1 MLARAPHAQIKPI
14 SVWQIIRLAIFIVV
28 RQKERGRY
36 VTMKVEMNLALGS
49 VRHVHESSLTI
60 YNGPVLNDDSTRRQT
75 VLETDLLHNLALCAD
90 QLIESHAQCARSY
103 PDFDVPFAEF
113 RDAVAGAAR
122 KYLVG
127 SEGRKAAPTSAELSR
142 FIGELKTLDLY
153 LGLACLRGDEPAW
166 WEFDRQHRSFIER
179 WTRHLVRS
187 DADADEVIDAV
198 YVELFGTKVVAGVRQ
213 SKFRTYTGRGSLRG
227 WLRAIILHAA
237 VDLHRAP
244 KVEVSMEDWSESSD
258 DPPVR
263 HVSGGEV
270 EGSMLTSVVR
280 ERYRSATVAALDHAL
295 GALDDHETLL
305 LLYYHVEGL
314 KLREIARIVEE
325 PKSPIR
331 RWFQRRSSRRSRV
344 HESTVMRWLDKVY
357 RKVSEHFH
365 AELASKHGLKPEEIE
380 ICKAIAA
387 EDPAQSLAFKPI
399 AGNVSPKDEASA

>member
-1 MLARAPHAQIKPI
+1 
-14 SVWQIIRLAIFIVV
+14 V
-28 RQKERGRY
+28 
-36 VTMKVEMNLALGS
+36 
-49 VRHVHESSLTI
+49 
-60 YNGPVLNDDSTRRQT
+60 PVLNDDHTRRQA

-90 QLIESHAQCARSY
+90 QLSESHAQCARSY
-103 PDFDVPFAEF
+103 PNFDVPFVEF
-113 RDAVAGAAR
+113 RDAVATAAR

-127 SEGRKAAPTSAELSR
+127 LAEQEGTPTAAELKR
-142 FIGELKTLDLY
+142 FIGELKVLDLY
-153 LGLACLRGDEPAW
+153 LGLACLRGDEHAW

-179 WTRHLVRS
+179 WTRHLVRT

-198 YVELFGTKVVAGVRQ
+198 YVELFGTKVVDGVRQ

-244 KVEVSMEDWSESSD
+244 KVEISMEDWSESSD
-258 DPPVR
+258 DLPVGQ
-263 HVSGGEV
+263 VSGGEV
-270 EGSMLTSVVR
+270 ESLMLTSVVR
-280 ERYRSATVAALDHAL
+280 ERYRAATVAALDHAL

-357 RKVSEHFH
+357 RKVSDHFH
-365 AELASKHGLKPEEIE
+365 AELAGKHGLKPEEIE

-387 EDPAQSLAFKPI
+387 EDPAQAIAFRPV
-399 AGNVSPKDEASA
+399 NERVSKKDKVGI

>member
-1 MLARAPHAQIKPI
+1 LKDDHT
-14 SVWQIIRLAIFIVV
+14 
-28 RQKERGRY
+28 RQDS
-36 VTMKVEMNLALGS
+36 LG
-49 VRHVHESSLTI
+49 
-60 YNGPVLNDDSTRRQT
+60 
-75 VLETDLLHNLALCAD
+75 TDLLKNLESCSD
-90 QLIESHAQCARSY
+90 QLIESHAQCAQSY
-103 PDFDVPFAEF
+103 PNFSLPFAEF
-113 RDAVAGAAR
+113 RDAVAAAAA
-122 KYLVG
+122 KYLIG
-127 SEGRKAAPTSAELSR
+127 FAEPNVQPSPDELKR
-142 FIGELKTLDLY
+142 FIGELKVADLY
-153 LGLACLRGDEPAW
+153 LGLACMRGDEQAW

-198 YVELFGTKVVAGVRQ
+198 YVELFGTKIVDGVRQ

-244 KVEVSMEDWSESSD
+244 KFEIPMEDWSESGDESSI
-258 DPPVR
+258 R
-263 HVSGGEV
+263 HISSGET
-270 EGSMLTSVVR
+270 EDSMLTSVER
-280 ERYRSATVAALDHAL
+280 ERYRTATVAALDQAL
-295 GALDDHETLL
+295 ATLDDHETLL

-357 RKVSEHFH
+357 RKVSDRFH

-387 EDPAQSLAFKPI
+387 EDPAQTIKI
-399 AGNVSPKDEASA
+399 SPVAESVLTKEEIQIKGAS

>member
-1 MLARAPHAQIKPI
+1 M
-14 SVWQIIRLAIFIVV
+14 
-28 RQKERGRY
+28 G
-36 VTMKVEMNLALGS
+36 
-49 VRHVHESSLTI
+49 
-60 YNGPVLNDDSTRRQT
+60 
-75 VLETDLLHNLALCAD
+75 TDLLKNLESCSD
-90 QLIESHAQCARSY
+90 QLIESHAQCAQSY
-103 PDFDVPFAEF
+103 PNFSLPFAEF
-113 RDAVAGAAR
+113 RDAVAAAAA
-122 KYLVG
+122 KYLIG
-127 SEGRKAAPTSAELSR
+127 FAEPNVQPSPDELKR
-142 FIGELKTLDLY
+142 FIGELKVADLY
-153 LGLACLRGDEPAW
+153 LGLACMRGDEQAW

-198 YVELFGTKVVAGVRQ
+198 YVELFGTKIVDGVRQ

-244 KVEVSMEDWSESSD
+244 KFEIPMEDWSESGDESSI
-258 DPPVR
+258 R
-263 HVSGGEV
+263 HISSGET
-270 EGSMLTSVVR
+270 EDSMLTSVER
-280 ERYRSATVAALDHAL
+280 ERYRTATVAALDQAL
-295 GALDDHETLL
+295 ATLDDHETLL

-357 RKVSEHFH
+357 RKVSDRFH

-387 EDPAQSLAFKPI
+387 EDPAQTIKI
-399 AGNVSPKDEASA
+399 SPVAESVLTKEEIQIKGAS